1 MRVLVVGNGAR
12 EHAITWKMAQSPS
25 SPTLFVAPGNAGT
38 AQIAENVPIGAEDID
53 SLLQYAT
60 SNDIDLTFVGPE
72 MPLAAGIVDRFEEAG
87 CLVFGPTRSAAR
99 IESSKSFAKDIMTSA
114 GVPTAAAQV
123 FDNTIDALKY
133 IESTEPPYV
142 IKADGLAAGKGV
154 IMAPKRADANAAV
167 RSMIDDG
174 SFGDAGNTVLIEEWL
189 TGQEVSVF
197 AFVDGD
203 YVSPMVAAC
212 DYKRVGDGDT
222 GPNTGGMGSYSPPRF
237 WNDDLDEKVRHQII
251 EPVVKELARVGSPYR
266 GVLFAGLM
274 VTDSGVKVIEFNC
287 RLGDPEAQV
296 ILPRLQSDL
305 LEIVHRAALGKL
317 AQTEIVWNDLA
328 CVGVV
333 SASAGYPESYDTG
346 YAIAGLENIDPS
358 VLVFHAGTRASETKM
373 PVTSGGRVLTVTGIG
388 KTLAEASAAA
398 YDNTAR
404 LSFDGRFHRNDI
416 AENL

>member
-12 EHAITWKMAQSPS
+12 EHAIAWKMAQSPS

-38 AQIAENVPIGAEDID
+38 AQIAENVPIGAEDVG
-53 SLLQYAT
+53 SLLGYAT
-60 SNDIDLTFVGPE
+60 SNDIDLTVVGPE
-72 MPLAAGIVDRFEEAG
+72 VPLAAGIVDRFQEAG
-87 CLVFGPTRSAAR
+87 CLVFGPTQRAAR
-99 IESSKSFAKDIMTSA
+99 IESSKSFAKDIMTAA
-114 GVPTAAAQV
+114 GVPTAAAQI
-123 FDNTIDALKY
+123 FNTSNDALDY

-154 IMAPKRADANAAV
+154 IMAPERADATAAIRV
-167 RSMIDDG
+167 MMDDRA
-174 SFGDAGNTVLIEEWL
+174 FGASGDTVLVEEWL

-222 GPNTGGMGSYSPPRF
+222 GPNTGGMGSYSPPPF
-237 WNDDLDEKVRHQII
+237 WDRRLDEEVRRQIVG
-251 EPVVKELARVGSPYR
+251 PVVRELARVGSPYR

-274 VTDSGVKVIEFNC
+274 VTDSGAKVIEFNC

-305 LEIVHRAALGKL
+305 LEIVHRTALGEL

-333 SASAGYPESYDTG
+333 SASGGYPESYNTG
-346 YAIAGLENIDPS
+346 YEIAGLDTVDPS
-358 VLVFHAGTRASETKM
+358 VLVFHAGTRPCGSKN
-373 PVTSGGRVLTVTGIG
+373 PVTSGGRVLTVTGKG

-404 LSFDGRFHRNDI
+404 VVFDGRFHRNDI
-416 AENL
+416 AANL